1 MVDLEQSIRYAL
13 TTEIP
18 TQQLLDENKMKA
30 IFQYLEVIVRYLPLR
45 QKILNFLKALRDWPN
60 QMDLRVLRST
70 DFVAKVDELME
81 FYKPF
86 EETPSEWKACKGSQP
101 HFRGM
106 QNIQWRQKYFIQKMF
121 LWIEVK

>member
-18 TQQLLDENKMKA
+18 VQQFLDENKMKA

-45 QKILNFLKALRDWPN
+45 QKIVHFLKALRDWPN
-60 QMDLRVLRST
+60 QMDLRVLKSA

-86 EETPSEWKACKGSQP
+86 EKTPDEWIKCKGSQP
-101 HFRGM
+101 HFRGRLG
-106 QNIQWRQKYFIQKMF
+106 IVSTKA
-121 LWIEVK
+121 